1 MGAAMVVALAL
12 HGCGDPAFQPLAVPT
27 GTFSSLPNLSVGAN
41 ETVVLS
47 WLDSDDDAAV
57 LRFAELTAEGW
68 TRPREVARGNDWL
81 VNWADFPSVVRL
93 SEDHW
98 AAHWLRKQP
107 AGGYAYDVLVTRS
120 FDGGERWSEA
130 VMPHRD
136 GTPAEHGFVSLSAD
150 GEDLNVVWLD
160 GRRTAQA
167 PGSGGTQL
175 RSTTLG
181 KDLRLGPEHVV
192 DELVCDCCQTDAVA
206 TRDGIVVAYRDRTAA
221 EVRDI
226 NVVRLKDATWSE
238 PLTVH
243 QDDWLI
249 AGCPVN
255 GPAIA
260 TNGDELVVAW
270 YTQINER
277 PTVRLARSLDFGR
290 SFLPPVD
297 IDGAA
302 PLGRVGVV
310 LLTDGTAVVSWLR
323 SSQGSTT
330 MSLRKVDPDGT
341 LGAVRDLAEVSAT
354 RATGFPQ
361 LVDAGASLIIAW
373 TDAQGSASQVRSA
386 RLLVESL

>member
-12 HGCGDPAFQPLAVPT
+12 HGCSDPTFQALAVPT
-27 GTFSSLPNLSVGAN
+27 GSFSSLPNLSVGAN
-41 ETVVLS
+41 DTVVLS

-93 SEDHW
+93 SENHW
-98 AAHWLRKQP
+98 AAHWLREQP

-150 GEDLNVVWLD
+150 GEDLNVIWLD

-226 NVVRLKDATWSE
+226 NVVRLTDATWSE

-361 LVDAGASLIIAW
+361 LVGAGASLIIAW
-373 TDAQGSASQVRSA
+373 TDAQGNASQVRSA
-386 RLLVESL
+386 RLPVESL